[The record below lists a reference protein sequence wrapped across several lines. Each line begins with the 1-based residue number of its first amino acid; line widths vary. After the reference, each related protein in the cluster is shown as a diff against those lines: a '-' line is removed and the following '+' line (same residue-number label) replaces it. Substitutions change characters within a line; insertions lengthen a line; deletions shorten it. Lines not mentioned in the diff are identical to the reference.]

1 MTSSTS
7 LAASKTSLTR
17 QTSAL
22 ETESLGKRYGRAWA
36 LRECT
41 LQLPVGRV
49 AALVGPNGAGK
60 TTLLH
65 LAVGLLRPSAGEV
78 RVFGRDPRMRPLEV
92 LSRVGFVA
100 QDTPLYRGFSV
111 ADLLA
116 YGHHTNSLW
125 DQQAALE
132 RLTALEIPLDRPV
145 GKLSGGQQAQVALAL
160 ALAKCPDL
168 VLLDEPLAS
177 LDPLARRDFLRVV
190 MQATTTNRLTV
201 LFSSHILSDLERVCD
216 YLIILSAARVQLAGD
231 IDEIVASHKRLI
243 GPRQETAAVASVH
256 HVVEEQHTERQTM
269 LLVQVNGPVF
279 APSWQVRDV
288 SLEDIVLAY
297 LGQSPDGN
305 NGSERIGRPR
315 RPPEITGST
324 GSAETASTIG
334 SLPRVDS
341 GQGGEDV
348 ATHEPSQEAGQ
359 EEGTR

>member
-1 MTSSTS
+1 M
-7 LAASKTSLTR
+7 ASKTSLTR
-17 QTSAL
+17 PTNAL
-22 ETESLGKRYGRAWA
+22 EAVRLGKRYGRTWA
-36 LRECT
+36 LRECSV
-41 LQLPVGRV
+41 QLPAGRV

-60 TTLLH
+60 TTLLQ

-78 RVFGRDPRMRPLEV
+78 RVFGRDPRMHPLEV

-116 YGHHTNSLW
+116 FGRHTNSLW

-132 RLTALEIPLDRPV
+132 RMTTLSIPLDRPV
-145 GKLSGGQQAQVALAL
+145 GRLSGGQQAQVALAL

-177 LDPLARRDFLRVV
+177 LDPLARRDFLRVL

-201 LFSSHILSDLERVCD
+201 LLSSHILSDLERVCD
-216 YLIILSAARVQLAGD
+216 YLIILSGARVQLAGD
-231 IDEIVASHKRLI
+231 IGEIMASHRRLI
-243 GPRQETAAVASVH
+243 GPRQDTAAVASMH
-256 HVVEEQHTERQTM
+256 TIVEEQHTERQTM
-269 LLVQVNGPVF
+269 LLVRVNGSIF

-297 LGQSPDGN
+297 LGQSPD
-305 NGSERIGRPR
+305 
-315 RPPEITGST
+315 
-324 GSAETASTIG
+324 A
-334 SLPRVDS
+334 
-341 GQGGEDV
+341 
-348 ATHEPSQEAGQ
+348 QEASQ

>member
-1 MTSSTS
+1 MRSP
-7 LAASKTSLTR
+7 TR
-17 QTSAL
+17 AL
-22 ETESLGKRYGRAWA
+22 ETLSLGKRYGRTWA

-41 LQLPVGRV
+41 LQLPVGRI

-60 TTLLH
+60 TTLLQ

-78 RVFGRDPRMRPLEV
+78 RVFGRGPRLRPLEV

-116 YGHHTNSLW
+116 YGCHTNSLW
-125 DQQAALE
+125 DQPAALE
-132 RLTALEIPLDRPV
+132 RLTSLRIPLDRPV

-177 LDPLARRDFLRVV
+177 LDPLARRDFLRVL

-201 LFSSHILSDLERVCD
+201 LLSSHILSDLERVCD

-231 IDEIVASHKRLI
+231 IGEIVATHKRLI
-243 GPRQETAAVASVH
+243 GPRQDVAAVASVH
-256 HVVEEQHTERQTM
+256 TIIEEHHTERQTM
-269 LLVQVNGPVF
+269 LLVRVNGPIFV
-279 APSWQVRDV
+279 PSWQVRDV

-297 LGQSPDGN
+297 LGQSADGED
-305 NGSERIGRPR
+305 GSRGLS
-315 RPPEITGST
+315 RPPESTGST
-324 GSAETASTIG
+324 KLATMASSISEVPGAETEK
-334 SLPRVDS
+334 S
-341 GQGGEDV
+341 GADP
-348 ATHEPSQEAGQ
+348 AAQ
-359 EEGTR
+359 EEGTQ